1 VNPIE
6 AAITGPLGTAALLMA
21 AAGLTV
27 LPIFLGVIVPAIWS
41 RNSQRRRDAQA
52 VLEQIVALVRTR
64 TPGW

>member
-1 VNPIE
+1 VKPID
-6 AAITGPLGTAALLMA
+6 AALTGSLGTAALLLA
-21 AAGLTV
+21 GAGLTV

-52 VLEQIVALVRTR
+52 VLEQIVALVRAR